1 MSFSNYETSIVIGM
15 HNPPGVHGGV
25 HEMVGVTSANGSY
38 GITEEPYT
46 IAGFGFVD
54 SFLSAA
60 PEGSFTIN
68 RKLITTDPFS
78 NGTFDDRNYF
88 SGAIK
93 YGDKGFGF
101 RKGRLSR
108 YSISCGIDEIP
119 NINTEFRV
127 LGEIGPHLMPTVT
140 EEAAVLEIPSQGSLK
155 VSCTPSGSNEIFE
168 TNHVSNFSYD
178 KTINLEQVYALPT
191 GSEAMWVGGQAID
204 LSNTEAIQVDIVDPI
219 EIDFKFSIVI
229 NDHDTKKLRDRLIA
243 TEANNILIEVQ
254 NPEDN
259 SVICSFAA
267 PYARLLSES
276 VSASVDNE
284 VTAELSFKSYI
295 NKNLYGTPEAER
307 PPLFLPKNG

>member
-15 HNPPGVHGGV
+15 HNPPGNHGGV

-38 GITEEPYT
+38 SITEEPYT

-60 PEGSFTIN
+60 PEGSFTVS
-68 RKLITTDPFS
+68 RKLITSDPFT

-93 YGDKGFGF
+93 YGEKGFGF
-101 RKGRLSR
+101 RKGRLSK

-140 EEAAVLEIPSQGSLK
+140 ETPTILEIPSQGSLK
-155 VSCTPSGSNEIFE
+155 VFCTPSGSTEIFE
-168 TNHVSNFSYD
+168 TNHVHHFSYD
-178 KTINLEQVYALPT
+178 KTINLEQIYALPT
-191 GSEAMWVGGQAID
+191 GSEDMWNQTGKID

-229 NDHDTKKLRDRLIA
+229 KDHDTKKLRDRLIA
-243 TEANNILIEVQ
+243 TEANSIAIEIQ
-254 NPEDN
+254 NPEDGT
-259 SVICSFAA
+259 VINRFEA
-267 PYARLLSES
+267 PYARLLSEN
-276 VSASVDNE
+276 VSATTEDE
-284 VTAELSFKSYI
+284 VVADLSFKSYI
-295 NKNLYGTPEAER
+295 NKNLYGTAEAER